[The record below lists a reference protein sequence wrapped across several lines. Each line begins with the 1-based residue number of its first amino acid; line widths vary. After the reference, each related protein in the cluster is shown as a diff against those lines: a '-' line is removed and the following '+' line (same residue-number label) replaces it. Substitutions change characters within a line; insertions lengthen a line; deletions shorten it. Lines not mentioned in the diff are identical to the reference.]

1 MKHKISNF
9 IKIRRNDLAISFL
22 KLMLSY
28 ELAEVLKEKTE
39 INQNAVRS
47 IMFWTVFKQIS
58 GTRFID

>member
-22 KLMLSY
+22 KLMRSY

-47 IMFWTVFKQIS
+47 IMFWTILKQIS